1 MIVNGTNIDI
11 KDFQKGIQMILEA
24 FNEQKKQYLNII
36 NSMNEKMILL
46 EQQVSK
52 LKEENAFYQNK
63 LHTLQKNIK
72 CISKSICQLKDDEIL
87 NNDVINDN
95 NDNIVKNPIT
105 NKFDKDNY
113 LKIIMDKN
121 KDLLNIHNLNKL
133 ENQKTKNKNHKNK
146 YINELNYYTGEQDIS
161 IIKKDKIY
169 KKAINKILNIDSI
182 KNKTDSISIKKKDM
196 NSTEASLQIAQLFYD
211 LLKDQTIKNKYKNNP
226 TALILLVQKLGQTF
240 IDIDPVQFCIGN
252 TIKKILHII
261 REEIRENQKDK
272 NNNSNETKESLSN
285 TVNQENKK
293 LLDIKNLEYTDSDNT
308 TEKSFN
314 SSGQLYEVKKEES
327 NDELNMD
334 VILENIDTLIAEM
347 SSISETITEKK
358 EIKDLISDNDIILTT
373 NYSEQI
379 VKILSENKRTKKFKV
394 FVCESAPKLREKS
407 MSEELKKI
415 KLDVTTV
422 ENDDIYSVMKKYTK
436 VKVFLGA
443 KAILNNGGL
452 IAYGGSYNI
461 CLLASMFSNPV
472 IIAAGATKLTPMY
485 SFKHEFY
492 NEYLS
497 PDLIFGKN
505 MNYNGD
511 ISNIQFNTPSLDY
524 IPPNLISMYATDI
537 GILNPKFLYKNFN
550 EMYDLEDYEI

>member
-87 NNDVINDN
+87 NNDVI

-182 KNKTDSISIKKKDM
+182 KNKTDSISIKKKDI
-196 NSTEASLQIAQLFYD
+196 ND
-211 LLKDQTIKNKYKNNP
+211 NIKFN
-226 TALILLVQKLGQTF
+226 
-240 IDIDPVQFCIGN
+240 
-252 TIKKILHII
+252 
-261 REEIRENQKDK
+261 ENRIKDK
-272 NNNSNETKESLSN
+272 LFD
-285 TVNQENKK
+285 EN
-293 LLDIKNLEYTDSDNT
+293 D
-308 TEKSFN
+308 
-314 SSGQLYEVKKEES
+314 KKEE
-327 NDELNMD
+327 
-334 VILENIDTLIAEM
+334 
-347 SSISETITEKK
+347 
-358 EIKDLISDNDIILTT
+358 
-373 NYSEQI
+373 
-379 VKILSENKRTKKFKV
+379 
-394 FVCESAPKLREKS
+394 
-407 MSEELKKI
+407 
-415 KLDVTTV
+415 
-422 ENDDIYSVMKKYTK
+422 
-436 VKVFLGA
+436 
-443 KAILNNGGL
+443 
-452 IAYGGSYNI
+452 
-461 CLLASMFSNPV
+461 
-472 IIAAGATKLTPMY
+472 
-485 SFKHEFY
+485 
-492 NEYLS
+492 
-497 PDLIFGKN
+497 
-505 MNYNGD
+505 
-511 ISNIQFNTPSLDY
+511 
-524 IPPNLISMYATDI
+524 
-537 GILNPKFLYKNFN
+537 
-550 EMYDLEDYEI
+550 

>member
-182 KNKTDSISIKKKDM
+182 KNKTDSISIKKKDV
-196 NSTEASLQIAQLFYD
+196 ND
-211 LLKDQTIKNKYKNNP
+211 NIKFN
-226 TALILLVQKLGQTF
+226 
-240 IDIDPVQFCIGN
+240 
-252 TIKKILHII
+252 
-261 REEIRENQKDK
+261 ENRIKDK
-272 NNNSNETKESLSN
+272 LFD
-285 TVNQENKK
+285 EN
-293 LLDIKNLEYTDSDNT
+293 D
-308 TEKSFN
+308 
-314 SSGQLYEVKKEES
+314 KKEE
-327 NDELNMD
+327 
-334 VILENIDTLIAEM
+334 
-347 SSISETITEKK
+347 
-358 EIKDLISDNDIILTT
+358 
-373 NYSEQI
+373 
-379 VKILSENKRTKKFKV
+379 
-394 FVCESAPKLREKS
+394 
-407 MSEELKKI
+407 
-415 KLDVTTV
+415 
-422 ENDDIYSVMKKYTK
+422 
-436 VKVFLGA
+436 
-443 KAILNNGGL
+443 
-452 IAYGGSYNI
+452 
-461 CLLASMFSNPV
+461 
-472 IIAAGATKLTPMY
+472 
-485 SFKHEFY
+485 
-492 NEYLS
+492 
-497 PDLIFGKN
+497 
-505 MNYNGD
+505 
-511 ISNIQFNTPSLDY
+511 
-524 IPPNLISMYATDI
+524 
-537 GILNPKFLYKNFN
+537 
-550 EMYDLEDYEI
+550 

>member
-11 KDFQKGIQMILEA
+11 KDFHKGIQMILEA

-182 KNKTDSISIKKKDM
+182 KNKTDSISIKKKDI
-196 NSTEASLQIAQLFYD
+196 ND
-211 LLKDQTIKNKYKNNP
+211 NIKFN
-226 TALILLVQKLGQTF
+226 
-240 IDIDPVQFCIGN
+240 
-252 TIKKILHII
+252 
-261 REEIRENQKDK
+261 ENRIKDK
-272 NNNSNETKESLSN
+272 LFD
-285 TVNQENKK
+285 EN
-293 LLDIKNLEYTDSDNT
+293 D
-308 TEKSFN
+308 
-314 SSGQLYEVKKEES
+314 KKEE
-327 NDELNMD
+327 
-334 VILENIDTLIAEM
+334 
-347 SSISETITEKK
+347 
-358 EIKDLISDNDIILTT
+358 
-373 NYSEQI
+373 
-379 VKILSENKRTKKFKV
+379 
-394 FVCESAPKLREKS
+394 
-407 MSEELKKI
+407 
-415 KLDVTTV
+415 
-422 ENDDIYSVMKKYTK
+422 
-436 VKVFLGA
+436 
-443 KAILNNGGL
+443 
-452 IAYGGSYNI
+452 
-461 CLLASMFSNPV
+461 
-472 IIAAGATKLTPMY
+472 
-485 SFKHEFY
+485 
-492 NEYLS
+492 
-497 PDLIFGKN
+497 
-505 MNYNGD
+505 
-511 ISNIQFNTPSLDY
+511 
-524 IPPNLISMYATDI
+524 
-537 GILNPKFLYKNFN
+537 
-550 EMYDLEDYEI
+550 